1 MLTPTSILRSNSGV
15 SLSVN
20 LKVFFKMILQI
31 NIYEDLFAQS
41 HQKRRWNKV
50 LKDRLLIFEM
60 NLDRWVFTIE
70 IVSHHRCE
78 FILSIHRGSRL
89 QIVFRIG
96 ALKNIAIFRKKP
108 TCVGVSF

>member
-50 LKDRLLIFEM
+50 LKDGLLIFEM
-60 NLDRWVFTIE
+60 NLDRWFFTTE

-78 FILSIHRGSRL
+78 IILSIHRDSRL